1 MRPEDFLK
9 RVRAIEIMSRQLI
22 KEGFAGDYRSAF
34 KGSGMQFKEFR
45 NYVYGDDVRHI
56 SWTVSARS
64 QAPVLKTFEEER
76 DRTLFLVVDVSAS
89 LRKGPWAI
97 AKAERIAEIAA
108 TLALSA
114 SLIKDKVGLLL
125 FTDQVELVVPPA
137 KGQSHVLRI
146 VRDILAF
153 EPKGQ
158 KTEPNIALRQ
168 LDRVLK
174 KHSIVVLLSDLEVLP
189 QDRIL
194 RQTASHHEFLTIQV
208 QHPGEWSFPRVPAF
222 IELQGAESG
231 RPITIDASSNLFRSF
246 LEQQGQLRAHEVNEL
261 YKKSGVPFLQV
272 LTSDDFIPP
281 LKQFFARRHR

>member
-45 NYVYGDDVRHI
+45 SYVYGDDVRHI

-64 QAPVLKTFEEER
+64 QAPVLKTYEEER
-76 DRTLFLVVDVSAS
+76 DRTLFLVVDASAS

-114 SLIKDKVGLLL
+114 SQIKDKVGLLL
-125 FTDQVELVVPPA
+125 FTDQIELVVPPA

-153 EPKGQ
+153 EPKGI

-194 RQTASHHEFLTIQV
+194 RQTASNHEFLTIQV
-208 QHPGEWSFPRVPAF
+208 QHPGEWSFPKIPAF
-222 IELQGAESG
+222 IELQGAETG
-231 RPITIDASSNLFRSF
+231 RPITIDASSGPFRSF
-246 LEQQGQLRAHEVNEL
+246 LEQQGHLRDLQVSDL
-261 YKKSGVPFLQV
+261 YKKSGVPL
-272 LTSDDFIPP
+272 LKISTSEDFIQP
-281 LKQFFARRHR
+281 LRQFFSRSRK